1 MMTLLYK
8 EIRLAAHPSL
18 FLFLGMGAL
27 TLVPAYPYGVVFF
40 FGCLGIFQT
49 FINARENKD
58 AFFTAALPVNKR
70 DVVRAKC
77 QLLAAAQ
84 LGQLL
89 LTVPFALLRVVLLPN
104 GNPAGIEA
112 NVAYFGCGLL
122 IYAAFNAV
130 FLISFYKTA
139 YKAGKAFLL
148 GVIPVTLGIGVMETL
163 AHVPGV
169 ADWFDSTAP
178 AMLLRQ
184 LPILAAG
191 LAAYGGGM
199 ALTYQTAAARFEKV
213 DLL

>member
-139 YKAGKAFLL
+139 YKAGK
-148 GVIPVTLGIGVMETL
+148 GVSAGGDPGDAGDRRHGD
-163 AHVPGV
+163 AGHVPGV

-178 AMLLRQ
+178 ACCCSSCPSWRPG
-184 LPILAAG
+184 LPR
-191 LAAYGGGM
+191 M
-199 ALTYQTAAARFEKV
+199 AAAWR
-213 DLL
+213 

>member
-1 MMTLLYK
+1 M
-8 EIRLAAHPSL
+8 
-18 FLFLGMGAL
+18 
-27 TLVPAYPYGVVFF
+27 VFF

-58 AFFTAALPVNKR
+58 AFFTAALSVNQR

-191 LAAYGGGM
+191 LAAYGGCM

-213 DLL
+213 DLS

>member
-1 MMTLLYK
+1 MTLLYK
-8 EIRLAAHPSL
+8 EMRLAAHPSL
-18 FLFLGMGAL
+18 FVFIGMGVL
-27 TLVPAYPYGVVFF
+27 TLAPAYPYGVVFF

-77 QLLAAAQ
+77 QLVSVAE

-89 LTVPFALLRVVLLPN
+89 LTVPFALLRGALLPG

-112 NVAYFGCGLL
+112 NAAYFGCGLL

-148 GVIPVTLGIGVMETL
+148 GAIPVTLGIGAMETL
-163 AHVPGV
+163 AHIPGV
-169 ADWFDSTAP
+169 ADWFDSTDP

-184 LPILAAG
+184 TPILAAG
-191 LAAYGGGM
+191 LIVYGMGM
-199 ALTYQTAAARFEKV
+199 ALTYRKAAARFEQV
-213 DLL
+213 DL

>member
-1 MMTLLYK
+1 M
-8 EIRLAAHPSL
+8 
-18 FLFLGMGAL
+18 
-27 TLVPAYPYGVVFF
+27 
-40 FGCLGIFQT
+40 
-49 FINARENKD
+49 
-58 AFFTAALPVNKR
+58 
-70 DVVRAKC
+70 
-77 QLLAAAQ
+77 
-84 LGQLL
+84 
-89 LTVPFALLRVVLLPN
+89 
-104 GNPAGIEA
+104 
-112 NVAYFGCGLL
+112 AYFGCGLL

-178 AMLLRQ
+178 AMLLQQ

-199 ALTYQTAAARFEKV
+199 ALTYQTAGGSVRKGGFIIVNWWYAQALEGPKRT
-213 DLL
+213 

>member
-1 MMTLLYK
+1 
-8 EIRLAAHPSL
+8 
-18 FLFLGMGAL
+18 MGAL

-104 GNPAGIEA
+104 GNRRESNGERG
-112 NVAYFGCGLL
+112 VFRLW
-122 IYAAFNAV
+122 AAD
-130 FLISFYKTA
+130 LR
-139 YKAGKAFLL
+139 
-148 GVIPVTLGIGVMETL
+148 GV
-163 AHVPGV
+163 
-169 ADWFDSTAP
+169 
-178 AMLLRQ
+178 
-184 LPILAAG
+184 
-191 LAAYGGGM
+191 
-199 ALTYQTAAARFEKV
+199 
-213 DLL
+213 

>member
-1 MMTLLYK
+1 MTLLYK

-104 GNPAGIEA
+104 GNPAA
-112 NVAYFGCGLL
+112 SCR
-122 IYAAFNAV
+122 
-130 FLISFYKTA
+130 SPMKTA
-139 YKAGKAFLL
+139 AVY
-148 GVIPVTLGIGVMETL
+148 
-163 AHVPGV
+163 
-169 ADWFDSTAP
+169 
-178 AMLLRQ
+178 
-184 LPILAAG
+184 
-191 LAAYGGGM
+191 
-199 ALTYQTAAARFEKV
+199 
-213 DLL
+213 

>member
-1 MMTLLYK
+1 
-8 EIRLAAHPSL
+8 
-18 FLFLGMGAL
+18 MGAL

-163 AHVPGV
+163 AHVPRGGRLV
-169 ADWFDSTAP
+169 
-178 AMLLRQ
+178 RQ
-184 LPILAAG
+184 
-191 LAAYGGGM
+191 YG
-199 ALTYQTAAARFEKV
+199 TRYAAAAAAHPGGRG
-213 DLL
+213 LPRMAAAWR

>member
-1 MMTLLYK
+1 M
-8 EIRLAAHPSL
+8 AWC
-18 FLFLGMGAL
+18 
-27 TLVPAYPYGVVFF
+27 FF

-163 AHVPGV
+163 AMCPG
-169 ADWFDSTAP
+169 WPTGSTVRHP
-178 AMLLRQ
+178 LCCCGSCPSWRPG
-184 LPILAAG
+184 LPR
-191 LAAYGGGM
+191 M
-199 ALTYQTAAARFEKV
+199 AAAWR
-213 DLL
+213 